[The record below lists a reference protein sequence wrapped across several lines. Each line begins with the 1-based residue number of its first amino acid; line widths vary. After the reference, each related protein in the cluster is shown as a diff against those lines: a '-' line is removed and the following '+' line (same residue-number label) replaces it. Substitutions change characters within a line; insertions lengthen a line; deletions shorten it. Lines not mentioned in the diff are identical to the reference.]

1 MPKIKQKT
9 SKKQIN
15 KKHKLRMESNFYYQ
29 KRFSTIAAI
38 SLFCFIVLAF
48 HLYQVMLRD
57 QVKYEKRL
65 EALSTKEVE
74 GSTAP
79 RGRILDRNGKV
90 IVDNKAVKTIYYQKE
105 KGRTALDEIN
115 LAYKVAPHLNL
126 SISKLNDRMKREF
139 FVAKNSEKMK
149 KRIKASEYE
158 KVKQRKLTQ
167 DDILELKIER
177 VTDDE
182 LNSFTD
188 EDKKAAYLYYLMNKG
203 YTYDQKVI
211 RTKDVTDEEYAY
223 IAENNK
229 SLDGFNT
236 RLDWERSYPYGD
248 VFRTILG
255 TVSDNGIPS
264 EEKAYYLKKGYS
276 LDDRV
281 GTSYL
286 EKQYE
291 DYLRGKKEVYKVLN
305 RHELELV
312 SDGKRGNDIVLT
324 IDIELQKQVEEI
336 LKKEIV
342 ETKSQPNTQY
352 YDRSFVVVQDPNTG
366 EILAMAGKQVLPDG
380 KGDYKI
386 IDYTAG
392 VVISPMTSG
401 SVVKGAS
408 MIVAYNQG
416 AIKIGEYQQDECIKL
431 AGTKK
436 KCSWKTLGR
445 INDIDAL
452 ALSSNV
458 YQFKAAMKVAG
469 YQYNYNMPFKVDK
482 SIFDTY
488 RNTFHEFGLG
498 VATGID
504 LPVESRGTSS
514 DNTAGGLLLDF
525 VMGQYDTYT
534 PMQLSQYVSTIAN
547 KGTRYQP
554 HLLKEVHK
562 STDDESLGKVIY
574 TFEPNVLNKVNTKEE
589 YLNRVREGF
598 HAVTTKSYGL
608 GRNYIDASHDPS
620 GKTGTSQS
628 FTDSNGDGKID
639 TPTVSTA
646 FIGYAPT
653 DNPKMSITV
662 TSPNSSL
669 ENSSI
674 NYSSMVTRRISKS
687 VSDIYFNLYP

>member
-1 MPKIKQKT
+1 
-9 SKKQIN
+9 
-15 KKHKLRMESNFYYQ
+15 
-29 KRFSTIAAI
+29 
-38 SLFCFIVLAF
+38 
-48 HLYQVMLRD
+48 
-57 QVKYEKRL
+57 
-65 EALSTKEVE
+65 
-74 GSTAP
+74 
-79 RGRILDRNGKV
+79 
-90 IVDNKAVKTIYYQKE
+90 
-105 KGRTALDEIN
+105 
-115 LAYKVAPHLNL
+115 
-126 SISKLNDRMKREF
+126 
-139 FVAKNSEKMK
+139 
-149 KRIKASEYE
+149 
-158 KVKQRKLTQ
+158 
-167 DDILELKIER
+167 
-177 VTDDE
+177 
-182 LNSFTD
+182 
-188 EDKKAAYLYYLMNKG
+188 MNKG

-223 IAENNK
+223 ISENNK

-255 TVSDNGIPS
+255 NVSDNGLPS

-281 GTSYL
+281 GISYL

-336 LKKEIV
+336 LKKEII

-352 YDRSFVVVQDPNTG
+352 YDRSFVVIQDPNTG
-366 EILAMAGKQVLPDG
+366 EILAMAGKQALPDG
-380 KGDYKI
+380 NGGYRI

-392 VVISPMTSG
+392 VVTSPMTSG

-408 MIVAYNQG
+408 MLVAYNQG

-431 AGTKK
+431 AGTKQ

-469 YQYNYNMPFKVDK
+469 YQYHYNMPFKVDK
-482 SIFDTY
+482 SVFDIY

-498 VATGID
+498 VQTGID
-504 LPVESRGTSS
+504 LPVESKGTSS

-534 PMQLSQYVSTIAN
+534 PMQLSQYISTIAN
-547 KGTRYQP
+547 RGTRYQP

-562 STDDESLGKVIY
+562 VTDDNSLGEVIY
-574 TFEPNVLNKVNTKEE
+574 TFEANALNKVNTKEE

-628 FTDSNGDGKID
+628 FTDSDGDGRID

-653 DNPKMSITV
+653 DSPKMSLTV

-669 ENSSI
+669 ENSNI

-687 VSDIYFNLYP
+687 VSDAYFAIYP

>member
-149 KRIKASEYE
+149 KKIKASEYE

-236 RLDWERSYPYGD
+236 RLDWERSYP
-248 VFRTILG
+248 
-255 TVSDNGIPS
+255 
-264 EEKAYYLKKGYS
+264 
-276 LDDRV
+276 DR
-281 GTSYL
+281 
-286 EKQYE
+286 K
-291 DYLRGKKEVYKVLN
+291 
-305 RHELELV
+305 
-312 SDGKRGNDIVLT
+312 
-324 IDIELQKQVEEI
+324 
-336 LKKEIV
+336 
-342 ETKSQPNTQY
+342 
-352 YDRSFVVVQDPNTG
+352 
-366 EILAMAGKQVLPDG
+366 
-380 KGDYKI
+380 
-386 IDYTAG
+386 
-392 VVISPMTSG
+392 
-401 SVVKGAS
+401 SVV
-408 MIVAYNQG
+408 
-416 AIKIGEYQQDECIKL
+416 
-431 AGTKK
+431 
-436 KCSWKTLGR
+436 
-445 INDIDAL
+445 
-452 ALSSNV
+452 
-458 YQFKAAMKVAG
+458 
-469 YQYNYNMPFKVDK
+469 
-482 SIFDTY
+482 
-488 RNTFHEFGLG
+488 
-498 VATGID
+498 
-504 LPVESRGTSS
+504 
-514 DNTAGGLLLDF
+514 
-525 VMGQYDTYT
+525 
-534 PMQLSQYVSTIAN
+534 
-547 KGTRYQP
+547 
-554 HLLKEVHK
+554 
-562 STDDESLGKVIY
+562 
-574 TFEPNVLNKVNTKEE
+574 
-589 YLNRVREGF
+589 
-598 HAVTTKSYGL
+598 
-608 GRNYIDASHDPS
+608 
-620 GKTGTSQS
+620 
-628 FTDSNGDGKID
+628 
-639 TPTVSTA
+639 
-646 FIGYAPT
+646 
-653 DNPKMSITV
+653 
-662 TSPNSSL
+662 
-669 ENSSI
+669 
-674 NYSSMVTRRISKS
+674 
-687 VSDIYFNLYP
+687 